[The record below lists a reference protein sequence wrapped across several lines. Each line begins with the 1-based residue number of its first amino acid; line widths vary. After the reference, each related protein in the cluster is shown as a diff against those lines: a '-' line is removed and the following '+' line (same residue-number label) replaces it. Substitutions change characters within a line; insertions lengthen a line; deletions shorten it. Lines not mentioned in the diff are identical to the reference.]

1 MPIIGLYK
9 VYGSLKPQ
17 RKTSVM
23 WIILIGSIAFT
34 GFSKSPFRITLQNL
48 GSDFDLI
55 HSNFIIVFSSLWIF
69 LELIYHYKSI
79 IFNIPVMNAFFYI
92 CDYMALTSFAW
103 YKYVLR
109 FFEIWWKERNLEDYM
124 LKL

>member
-1 MPIIGLYK
+1 MPIDGLYK
-9 VYGSLKPQ
+9 VNGSLKPQ

-23 WIILIGSIAFT
+23 CIILIGSIAFI

-48 GSDFDLI
+48 GSDFDLV
-55 HSNFIIVFSSLWIF
+55 HSNFIIVFGSLWIL

-79 IFNIPVMNAFFYI
+79 IFNIPRMNAFFYI
-92 CDYMALTSFAW
+92 CDYTN
-103 YKYVLR
+103 
-109 FFEIWWKERNLEDYM
+109 INLFCTVQVCFKIFLKFGGRRRIYM